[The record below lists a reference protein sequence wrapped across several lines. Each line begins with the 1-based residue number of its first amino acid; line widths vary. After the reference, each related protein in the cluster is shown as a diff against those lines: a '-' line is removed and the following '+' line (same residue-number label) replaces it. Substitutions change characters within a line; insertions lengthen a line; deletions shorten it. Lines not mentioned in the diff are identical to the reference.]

1 MSFHFPAVFSAA
13 RGDSNRPG
21 ILNIV
26 DEWRALSE
34 AAFFWVNAARYPWQ
48 RCENGQAK
56 PVMLIPGFG
65 VGDLSLIPLAS
76 FCNWLGHHAR
86 FVGIVANAGCP
97 SLMLERLEAKFGQIY
112 RENGAPVVVIGHS
125 LGGLYAREL
134 AHRHPEQ
141 VERVITLGAPVSH
154 PLNSCNTTLSVMAD
168 CLAAI
173 SSQWK
178 ECLMGSCACGA
189 TLEMRRMP
197 PVPVTAIYS
206 RTDGIVG
213 WKGCISQGGSATLD
227 HVEVAGSHF
236 GMALSPDV
244 FRIIAERLAWPRE
257 QRRNSVAS
265 ARKLRLVAQGR
276 HAPASAAGRLRKI
289 KPNATYN
296 LMAPVSRSPSTAAI
310 PGLEFA
316 APVERTGQGSR
327 VAVLKIAA
335 RRQTVRKAGGFNPE
349 RLQ

>member
-13 RGDSNRPG
+13 RSDSDRPG

-34 AAFFWVNAARYPWQ
+34 AALFWVNAACYPWQ

-65 VGDLSLIPLAS
+65 VGDLSLLPLAS
-76 FCNWLGHHAR
+76 FCNWLGHRAR

-97 SLMLERLEAKFGQIY
+97 SLMLERLEAKLGQIF

-141 VERVITLGAPVSH
+141 IERVITLGAPVNP

-168 CLAAI
+168 CLAALNGR
-173 SSQWK
+173 WK
-178 ECLMGSCACGA
+178 ECLTGSCSCGA
-189 TLEMRRMP
+189 TLAVRRMP

-206 RTDGIVG
+206 RTDGIVD
-213 WKGCISQGGSATLD
+213 WKGCIGQSDSATLD
-227 HVEVAGSHF
+227 HVEVMGSHF
-236 GMALSPDV
+236 GMALSLDV

-257 QRRNSVAS
+257 EPRNPVTSEGT
-265 ARKLRLVAQGR
+265 LRLVTR
-276 HAPASAAGRLRKI
+276 RAPVAAAGRPRKI
-289 KPNATYN
+289 NPDATNN
-296 LMAPVSRSPSTAAI
+296 LPAAGSRPQSTAAI
-310 PGLEFA
+310 PSLQFA